1 LHCCAILLDQM
12 DAKPI
17 GIGTTGDTIGAGIGI
32 RSHAAQFRKLLL
44 AQLDVHSGEL
54 LSPSVSLGV
63 VAGFSVLALDCMYAR
78 KLLSIGPPTVR
89 GVPFQ

>member
-1 LHCCAILLDQM
+1 M

-32 RSHAAQFRKLLL
+32 QFRLTRLLNLLL
-44 AQLDVHSGEL
+44 AQRGVHSGEL

-63 VAGFSVLALDCMYAR
+63 VAGFSVRAL
-78 KLLSIGPPTVR
+78 
-89 GVPFQ
+89 